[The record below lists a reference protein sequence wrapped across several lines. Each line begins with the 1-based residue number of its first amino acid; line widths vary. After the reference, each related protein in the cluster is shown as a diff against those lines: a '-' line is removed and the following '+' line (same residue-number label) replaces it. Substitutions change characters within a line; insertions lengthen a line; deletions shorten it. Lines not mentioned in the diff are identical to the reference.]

1 MKNNYTVYMHIF
13 PTNKVYIG
21 ITKRKP
27 KYRWNNGNAY
37 YHNLYMRRAI
47 EKYGWENVKHEILYE
62 GLTKEEAEQ
71 KEIEL
76 IAKYNSAN
84 DMYGYNIEK
93 GGSVNKKIS
102 VESKNKMSK
111 SRIGHIVKEETKEKI
126 RQKLKGTRH
135 GYSLISMK
143 KINMYDLNNNFIKSF
158 DCMKDCQRE
167 LNIPIQHIS
176 LCCKNK
182 LKKTHGY
189 IFKYK

>member
-13 PTNKVYIG
+13 PNNKVYIG
-21 ITKRKP
+21 ITKMNIK
-27 KYRWNNGNAY
+27 KRWLNGRGYKTSKKLNY
-37 YHNLYMRRAI
+37 AI
-47 EKYGWENVKHEILYE
+47 QKYGWENVNHKILYE

-76 IAKYNSAN
+76 IAQYHSTN
-84 DMYGYNIEK
+84 DMCGYNIEK

-158 DCMKDCQRE
+158 DCNEENYEDF
-167 LNIPIQHIS
+167 
-176 LCCKNK
+176 
-182 LKKTHGY
+182 LKMERCITPNT
-189 IFKYK
+189 